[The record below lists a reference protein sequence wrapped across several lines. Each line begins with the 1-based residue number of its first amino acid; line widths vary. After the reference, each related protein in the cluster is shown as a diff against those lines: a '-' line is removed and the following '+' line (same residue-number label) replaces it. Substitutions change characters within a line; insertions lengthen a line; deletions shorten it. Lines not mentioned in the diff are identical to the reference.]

1 MTTKQECF
9 WQGEFGDQYTD
20 RNINIDQ
27 STFEKFGITR
37 TTMNQQFLSGLDI
50 KNVLEVGCN
59 RGEQLNLLWLKDEN
73 IEDAYGIDINTYA
86 LKEARK
92 NNLHLNFLKG
102 SALDI
107 PFKDNYFDMVYTSG
121 VLIHIHPDD
130 LKQVIS
136 EIYRVSKQY
145 IWGFEYFDIE
155 CKEINY
161 RGERGFL
168 WKRNYRQ
175 LYQDL
180 FPDLKLIKEELY
192 KYNDETNN
200 VDSMFLLSKGE

>member
-1 MTTKQECF
+1 MTTSQEKF
-9 WQGEFGDQYTD
+9 WSGEFGDQYTD
-20 RNINIDQ
+20 RNTNIDQ

-59 RGEQLNLLWLKDEN
+59 RGEQLNLLWLNNDN

-92 NNLHLNFLKG
+92 GNIHLNFVKG

-121 VLIHIHPDD
+121 VLIHIHPDN
-130 LKQVIS
+130 LKQVMS
-136 EIYRVSKQY
+136 EIYRVSKKY
-145 IWGFEYFDIE
+145 IWSFEYFSPNCE
-155 CKEINY
+155 EINY
-161 RGERGFL
+161 RGNKGFL
-168 WKRNYRQ
+168 WKNDFAT
-175 LYQDL
+175 LYIKNC
-180 FPDLKLIKEELY
+180 PDLKFIKEAFYEY
-192 KYNDETNN
+192 KDGSGCI
-200 VDSMFLLSKGE
+200 DSMFLLQKGE